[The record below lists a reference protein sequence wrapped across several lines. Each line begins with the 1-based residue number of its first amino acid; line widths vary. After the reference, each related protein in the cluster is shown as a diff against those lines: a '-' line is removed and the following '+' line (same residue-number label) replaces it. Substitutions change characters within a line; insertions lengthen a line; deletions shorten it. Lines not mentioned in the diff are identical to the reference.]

1 MEKGLNARH
10 AWKYPYEKKNKLH
23 VLLASFATCFEQF
36 CFVFIREQ
44 YRNKCLQ
51 TQNLEKTNI
60 IYSACF
66 FSDFFIRYTFCNYLR
81 PERGKQCISIFQNF
95 VVLQK
100 KYLKKYEKF
109 SKNYVKNYRF
119 NLQIPQCVCKN
130 I

>member
-1 MEKGLNARH
+1 MFANTKFR
-10 AWKYPYEKKNKLH
+10 KNQH
-23 VLLASFATCFEQF
+23 HIF
-36 CFVFIREQ
+36 CM
-44 YRNKCLQ
+44 
-51 TQNLEKTNI
+51 
-60 IYSACF
+60 F

-95 VVLQK
+95 VVIQK